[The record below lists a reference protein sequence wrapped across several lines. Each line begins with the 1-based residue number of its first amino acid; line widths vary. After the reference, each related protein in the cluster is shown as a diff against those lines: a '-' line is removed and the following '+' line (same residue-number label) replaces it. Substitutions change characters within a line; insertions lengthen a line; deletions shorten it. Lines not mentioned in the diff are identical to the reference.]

1 MSKSV
6 SGVLLLAAAL
16 LAAAVIGMETVGKG
30 LSISEMDWNGNGG
43 TSVGEFFDTMNVGV
57 YRTRVQGREC
67 RQVYAT
73 KDCAPLKEL
82 CP

>member
-1 MSKSV
+1 LIAIS
-6 SGVLLLAAAL
+6 L

-30 LSISEMDWNGNGG
+30 LSISEMDWNGDGR
-43 TSVGEFFDTMNVGV
+43 TSVGEFLDTMNVGV
-57 YRTRVQGREC
+57 YRTQADGREC

-73 KDCAPLKEL
+73 KDGVPLKEL